1 MGGWRERQDNRNQ
14 AQTDEPVEDHGREI
28 RSASAAAQPSL
39 YPLHAYSRD
48 DLIVDSASREPPR
61 APDLFP
67 LPERL
72 HQRRLHQWARLALPA
87 RPEDRADDTLDAE
100 PGVLPSRIAHLGR
113 RGARRSAARSGG
125 RSLRPNGH
133 LIASGLIELGA
144 VWARPAFDGVV
155 FPIVFILPAF
165 PSSEKEREGD

>member
-1 MGGWRERQDNRNQ
+1 ATRGPDAAWIT
-14 AQTDEPVEDHGREI
+14 AFT
-28 RSASAAAQPSL
+28 SASGRPGEAP
-39 YPLHAYSRD
+39 AYAGTDFIIVRD
-48 DLIVDSASREPPR
+48 GR
-61 APDLFP
+61 
-67 LPERL
+67 
-72 HQRRLHQWARLALPA
+72 
-87 RPEDRADDTLDAE
+87 DDTLDAE

-125 RSLRPNGH
+125 RALRPDGH

-165 PSSEKEREGD
+165 PSSEKERE